1 MLTMGVSL
9 FGVVSM
15 HNRILLFTSSGGAVS
30 AVPVSG
36 GDSSSY
42 KQDSVHTVMKDAKLL
57 VMLTLAA
64 AFVIISV
71 IGMQYD

>member
-9 FGVVSM
+9 LGVVAM
-15 HNRILLFTSSGGAVS
+15 HNRILLFTSSGGTISVS
-30 AVPVSG
+30 VSG

-42 KQDSVHTVMKDAKLL
+42 KPDSVLTVMKDAKL
-57 VMLTLAA
+57 VAMLTLAT